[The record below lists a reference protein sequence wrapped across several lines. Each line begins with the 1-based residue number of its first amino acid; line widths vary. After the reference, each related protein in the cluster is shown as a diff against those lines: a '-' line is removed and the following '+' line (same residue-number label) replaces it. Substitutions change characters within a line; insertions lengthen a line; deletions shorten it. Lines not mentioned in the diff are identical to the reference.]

1 MSSDYNIA
9 PIRGLK
15 DLQALPPGTIGRSLS
30 GKYYKYDPE
39 KKQAVQVN
47 PEELKKEETVNDG
60 QAGENLV
67 KPSEARVIVLAPE
80 APEADPPVQPEAAT
94 PASEELPKEDLPPV
108 LVEETKEA
116 EPDAEVVEAPI
127 EEKPEEP
134 VVVEPV
140 VEEVEKTIEEELAEL
155 LDDEEVKKEEP
166 APVEVL
172 PTKDDQIKVA
182 LGLIDQAMQILK
194 NL

>member
-1 MSSDYNIA
+1 MSLNYE
-9 PIRGLK
+9 PIKSLK
-15 DLQALPPGTIGRSLS
+15 DLKALPAGVLGKSAS
-30 GKYYKYDPE
+30 GKFYVFD
-39 KKQAVQVN
+39 AVLQRAVEVF
-47 PEELKKEETVNDG
+47 PTEEELAHEG
-60 QAGENLV
+60 QAGESV
-67 KPSEARVIVLAPE
+67 EPQSEAGLVPVAVT

-116 EPDAEVVEAPI
+116 EAPI

-134 VVVEPV
+134 VAVEPV
-140 VEEVEKTIEEELAEL
+140 VEEVEKTIEEELAKL
-155 LDDEEVKKEEP
+155 LDEEEVKKEEP

>member
-1 MSSDYNIA
+1 MSLNYE
-9 PIRGLK
+9 PIKSLK
-15 DLQALPPGTIGRSLS
+15 DLKALPAGVLGKSAS
-30 GKYYKYDPE
+30 GKFYVFD
-39 KKQAVQVN
+39 AVLQRAVEVF
-47 PEELKKEETVNDG
+47 PTEEELAHEG
-60 QAGENLV
+60 QAGESV
-67 KPSEARVIVLAPE
+67 EPQSEAGLVPVAVT

-116 EPDAEVVEAPI
+116 EPVAEVVEAPI

-134 VVVEPV
+134 VAVEPV

-155 LDDEEVKKEEP
+155 LDAEEVKKEEP
-166 APVEVL
+166 ASVEVL